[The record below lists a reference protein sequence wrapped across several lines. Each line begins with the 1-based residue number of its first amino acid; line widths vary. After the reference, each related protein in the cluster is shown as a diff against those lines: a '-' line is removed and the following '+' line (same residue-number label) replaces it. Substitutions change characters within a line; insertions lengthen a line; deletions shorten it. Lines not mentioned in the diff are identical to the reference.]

1 MPIPAGS
8 EQSTY
13 DAHRLLVVGGNRVCG
28 GPHDGAASWPC
39 DVVKAVVLQA
49 ASTGAALNLAGT
61 DL

>member
-8 EQSTY
+8 EQATY

-28 GPHDGAASWPC
+28 GPHGSRVAWPC
-39 DVVKAVVLQA
+39 DVVKAAVLQA
-49 ASTGAALNLAGT
+49 ASTGTALNLAGT